1 MERSSESYFPER
13 KMSTKKYISVFN
25 SFFTFV
31 LFSIVSSNVLII
43 LISKI
48 PINLSFICI
57 STNIFAFRGFYEKQ
71 MLEINRLKLKDR
83 RMSDTIPKDL

>member
-1 MERSSESYFPER
+1 MERSSESYFPLR
-13 KMSTKKYISVFN
+13 KMSTKNIF
-25 SFFTFV
+25 
-31 LFSIVSSNVLII
+31 LFLIHSLHLFLIVSSNVLII